1 MTSWCLSRIEGK
13 FKLAK
18 KSIENKIYS
27 IHVSSKIVCHEYQ
40 KNKLFYLSESLP
52 ASHIPPSIHS
62 GAEAKEMNG
71 DVFVECLLIHKQ
83 QKRLQKKEERVKGKI
98 NIHLLSKTLLTAKIF
113 NKSIKLEFDFTQLDN
128 DAFDDSWTTL
138 QTK

>member
-13 FKLAK
+13 FKPAK
-18 KSIENKIYS
+18 KSIENKVYS

-62 GAEAKEMNG
+62 GLMQKKWMETSSWN
-71 DVFVECLLIHKQ
+71 VFWYTNNKYACTG
-83 QKRLQKKEERVKGKI
+83 KEERVKGKI
-98 NIHLLSKTLLTAKIF
+98 NIHLLSTTLLTAQIF
-113 NKSIKLEFDFTQLDN
+113 NKFIKLEFDFTQPENGALHEKT
-128 DAFDDSWTTL
+128 S
-138 QTK
+138 QTN